1 MLKVLVG
8 ILSMFLVLDMH
19 CSRHTTGCC

>member
-19 CSRHTTGCC
+19 CSRYTTGCC